1 MDATMNCNSPAPS
14 RSPKTEASI
23 PQVRKEVKRMKT
35 NPWHSKKETDRKV
48 YHDNSSCTEGNNI
61 EKENRQSGTG
71 SRPRCEHCQRLD
83 K

>member
-1 MDATMNCNSPAPS
+1 
-14 RSPKTEASI
+14 
-23 PQVRKEVKRMKT
+23 MKT